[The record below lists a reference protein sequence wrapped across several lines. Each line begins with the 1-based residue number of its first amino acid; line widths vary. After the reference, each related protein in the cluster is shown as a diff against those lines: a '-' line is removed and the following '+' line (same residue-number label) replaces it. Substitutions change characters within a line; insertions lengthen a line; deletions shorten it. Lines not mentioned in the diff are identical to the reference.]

1 MNKFIKTSA
10 TLLLIGLSTIACSSS
25 VIAEDSKQTE
35 FVETVESG
43 YEWSIP
49 SSVSVADG
57 GFTINVEKNIIPA
70 DKKLVISTASNKI
83 TLASDEG
90 ATLTLTLDAT
100 SYELAAGEVGSK
112 RINISTDTAKVAGTY
127 KGTSTFTATVVNK

>member
-1 MNKFIKTSA
+1 MNKILKTSA
-10 TLLLIGLSTIACSSS
+10 ALLLAGLSTLACSSP

-49 SSVSVADG
+49 SSVTVEDG
-57 GFTINVEKNIIPA
+57 GFTINVAKNIIPA
-70 DKKLVISTASNKI
+70 DNKLVISTASNQI
-83 TLASDEG
+83 TLATDEG

-112 RINISTDTAKVAGTY
+112 RINISVDTAKVAGTY

>member
-10 TLLLIGLSTIACSSS
+10 TLLLIGFSAIACSSS

-49 SSVSVADG
+49 SSVTVDDG

-70 DKKLVISTASNKI
+70 NKKLVISTASNKI
-83 TLASDEG
+83 TLTTNEG